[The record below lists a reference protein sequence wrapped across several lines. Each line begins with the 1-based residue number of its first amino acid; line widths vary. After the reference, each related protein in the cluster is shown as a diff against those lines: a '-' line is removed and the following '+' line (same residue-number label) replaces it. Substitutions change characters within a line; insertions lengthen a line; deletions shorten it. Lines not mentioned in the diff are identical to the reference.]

1 MGDKAKLKYFQKD
14 AADVGVTLSAAS
26 SSVGDGNKDL
36 IKFRAY
42 TNSNNIPSKIRGRFY
57 PV

>member
-14 AADVGVTLSAAS
+14 GADVGVTLSVAS

-36 IKFRAY
+36 IKFKA
-42 TNSNNIPSKIRGRFY
+42 
-57 PV
+57 